1 MVGDGDGNRAQTF
14 LTLNIQPQ
22 NTNLSS
28 ALVDVPVFS
37 PEYEIDAIAL
47 QALQTNAAN
56 SAKNGLQR
64 AISAKNNV
72 TMVQNSLYSS
82 ANDLVLAQQ
91 ASLSYQQVY
100 NDALQNLNSLNTF
113 INNGANA
120 IKAISIRVSLYN
132 SSLTQNNATLI

>member
-1 MVGDGDGNRAQTF
+1 VVGDGDGNRAQTF

-47 QALQTNAAN
+47 QASQTNAAN
-56 SAKNGLQR
+56 SARNALQR